1 MGECDWAYDC
11 SPLHTAC
18 VTLIRRE
25 HKAIIIM
32 ASSLRRRGVLA
43 RHQED
48 LLRSKKLGAIYIRP
62 DTTPNPYIHQSIFT
76 PRHVSFNT
84 SSSLLLTQMVDK
96 EYQVEKN
103 SRLSKE
109 ERQILGIQNKY
120 SVRPRTAE
128 LYKDADRRRREL
140 KRRQRQPPP
149 GHQSKPTIYAG
160 RRPQSADGKETMKAA
175 IRHYGLALKHL
186 VAGSGPTSAKASD
199 FEVSG
204 NTSTSEEDE
213 DTREINKVVVTLHL
227 NRALCL
233 LKLHEW
239 NDAIQ
244 ECDAALDLDPASVK
258 AYYRKISAQVGM
270 MQQELDNEMRGAMWD
285 IEKAWFIS
293 EIAVRDIKLAQSQQC
308 MTSQSESNALAMKTV
323 VKKVQRIRK
332 YLKKHR
338 VSFLDRVES
347 AGSTAGGSE

>member
-84 SSSLLLTQMVDK
+84 SSSLLMTQMVDK

-160 RRPQSADGKETMKAA
+160 RRPQSAPNGQSCYDRLYNNTAYLRPAKTWSRDDDKAYIRNLLTKKVRNKHFVPRVGRLCLGKHARPSDTN
-175 IRHYGLALKHL
+175 LKFH
-186 VAGSGPTSAKASD
+186 D
-199 FEVSG
+199 IECR
-204 NTSTSEEDE
+204 TSTLPEKLFSVHGR
-213 DTREINKVVVTLHL
+213 TMLPRYFIN
-227 NRALCL
+227 R
-233 LKLHEW
+233 
-239 NDAIQ
+239 
-244 ECDAALDLDPASVK
+244 
-258 AYYRKISAQVGM
+258 Y
-270 MQQELDNEMRGAMWD
+270 
-285 IEKAWFIS
+285 
-293 EIAVRDIKLAQSQQC
+293 
-308 MTSQSESNALAMKTV
+308 
-323 VKKVQRIRK
+323 
-332 YLKKHR
+332 
-338 VSFLDRVES
+338 
-347 AGSTAGGSE
+347 

>member
-1 MGECDWAYDC
+1 MAGMMTPQNLVFMDAMRDLAKDKSFLAGKDVRNPFFDEGDFKNTFGKLSTTENTKNIQSNVHTSLKIDDPAVKSALAPKAYSKQISAALEEKDRGND
-11 SPLHTAC
+11 LY
-18 VTLIRRE
+18 
-25 HKAIIIM
+25 KK
-32 ASSLRRRGVLA
+32 SLSQIDGGFRDTKGNID
-43 RHQED
+43 E
-48 LLRSKKLGAIYIRP
+48 KKL
-62 DTTPNPYIHQSIFT
+62 
-76 PRHVSFNT
+76 FNVF
-84 SSSLLLTQMVDK
+84 QK
-96 EYQVEKN
+96 KQ
-103 SRLSKE
+103 
-109 ERQILGIQNKY
+109 
-120 SVRPRTAE
+120 
-128 LYKDADRRRREL
+128 
-140 KRRQRQPPP
+140 
-149 GHQSKPTIYAG
+149 
-160 RRPQSADGKETMKAA
+160 DGKETMKAA